1 MQHVSNACAILGVGA
16 SVAEV
21 IHERK
26 ALRNALALG
35 LFTSLPPEGAI
46 PCRRKPEHQKKKKP
60 QVKASHLDVPS
71 STSSRS
77 CGSWQLGTPNNITC
91 CHSLP

>member
-1 MQHVSNACAILGVGA
+1 M
-16 SVAEV
+16 AEV

-46 PCRRKPEHQKKKKP
+46 PCRRKPEHQKKKKKNTG
-60 QVKASHLDVPS
+60 QS
-71 STSSRS
+71 
-77 CGSWQLGTPNNITC
+77 Q
-91 CHSLP
+91 SLRCALQYFQQELWILAAGDS